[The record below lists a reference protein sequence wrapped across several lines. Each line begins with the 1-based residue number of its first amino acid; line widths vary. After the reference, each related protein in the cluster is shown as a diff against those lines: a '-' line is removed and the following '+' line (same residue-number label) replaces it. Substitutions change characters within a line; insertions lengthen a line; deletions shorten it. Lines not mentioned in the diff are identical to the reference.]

1 MIRLTSDLYFLIF
14 MNLLACFLLSYAGF
28 WYLVFLPS
36 AILGFLLK
44 SRWMNVVYFG
54 ATSAIATVV
63 PIFLTDV
70 STRLD
75 TGSIL
80 AAVIGIP
87 GGASGP
93 LLITFLIAFL
103 TSGLAAVVTSSYRDL
118 P

>member
-1 MIRLTSDLYFLIF
+1 MMRLTSDVYFLILV
-14 MNLLACFLLSYAGF
+14 NLLVCFLLSYAGF

-36 AILGFLLK
+36 AVLGLLLK

-54 ATSAIATVV
+54 VTSAIAVIV

-87 GGASGP
+87 GGAAGP

-103 TSGLAAVVTSSYRDL
+103 TSGLAAVATSSYRDL